1 MKKMKRCVLL
11 LMSVA
16 ALAGA
21 CNNETSE
28 ETLGYQPSA
37 EPIAFDVVA
46 ADALTRATG
55 EIASTEALKASDLGF
70 GVFACYTGNLQYEYT
85 SVQPDFMYNQQVK
98 WATSA
103 SAWTYEPVKYW
114 PNQASDYVTFF
125 AYAPYEVAPDG
136 LKCIAEFSKADDLG
150 DPWLIYKLAQDP
162 WSATNGQVDLL
173 YGINEGTSEDAS
185 DDQPWYDQQ
194 KSGYDSSSKL
204 TFTFKHALAC
214 IGDVIQI
221 RIAEELSALLD
232 AGAYAK
238 LYIEKVEI
246 NYTNLTS
253 KARLILNS
261 RGQPNWRA
269 IVSGDVTVSRTIS
282 IPQSEVPEAFRAA
295 DDNLTAA
302 AYQAYYEAEA
312 HVGLT
317 TASQDLLTGKGLFYI
332 PLNVAGEQLYSIT
345 LHYQIINN
353 AGQAFAGSVTSGNN
367 TLDITTNAIGKKSGI
382 NMVLTKD
389 LDLEHNVYVIGSAA
403 TEPSYARKH

>member
-1 MKKMKRCVLL
+1 MNRFPLLAAIVLL
-11 LMSVA
+11 FMACSDSTELT
-16 ALAGA
+16 ALTTG
-21 CNNETSE
+21 
-28 ETLGYQPSA
+28 GYQPSVEA
-37 EPIAFDVVA
+37 ITFGAVTPPVA
-46 ADALTRATG
+46 TRATG
-55 EIASTEALKASDLGF
+55 DIDDTNALKSGTGF

-85 SVQPDFMYNQQVK
+85 SVKPDFMYNQQVK

-125 AYAPYEVAPDG
+125 AYAPYEAAPDG

-194 KSGYDSSSKL
+194 KAGYGISDKL

-221 RIAEELSALLD
+221 RIADELSALLD